1 MVWVFSLH
9 FFLIIYWI
17 VVFLFLVDA
26 FYLFFIFPNII
37 NIFINKNI
45 DLLFGND
52 TGFKKEYFNFFV
64 GQNFKKR
71 CFYKILQAIVSFSIL
86 YFLSYKE
93 SLELVDIE
101 KMILDLQDT
110 NAECQNFSSKETDY
124 SDIDAYLAN
133 LEKHKNQ
140 LKLDHTT
147 YLRIKIILKEYIIN
161 FLNL

>member
-1 MVWVFSLH
+1 MVPLKVITTIDYPIFTILLTLTNIFLVWVFSLH

-71 CFYKILQAIVSFSIL
+71 CFYFGLINCFQFLMCFRYKMRAKIR
-86 YFLSYKE
+86 YE
-93 SLELVDIE
+93 
-101 KMILDLQDT
+101 
-110 NAECQNFSSKETDY
+110 N
-124 SDIDAYLAN
+124 
-133 LEKHKNQ
+133 
-140 LKLDHTT
+140 
-147 YLRIKIILKEYIIN
+147 
-161 FLNL
+161 